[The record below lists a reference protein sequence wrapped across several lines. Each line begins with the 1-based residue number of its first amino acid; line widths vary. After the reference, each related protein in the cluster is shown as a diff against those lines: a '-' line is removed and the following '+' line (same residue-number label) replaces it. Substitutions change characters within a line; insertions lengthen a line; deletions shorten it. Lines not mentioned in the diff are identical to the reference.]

1 MYLRAKLKFFLRKI
15 DDVKFDILIKENNK
29 NNCETTSYTKFI
41 ILNKSVKF
49 DFGVGNLKN
58 FNFWSWSLLFQA
70 KILTQ
75 YFFCSFVKMMYYL
88 RKYFIGFLFRVKNL
102 VVEYSWLW
110 SSVQILIQK
119 TRGTGNYQYR
129 V

>member
-15 DDVKFDILIKENNK
+15 DDVKFDVLIKENNK

-70 KILTQ
+70 KNTDSI
-75 YFFCSFVKMMYYL
+75 FFFVLLLK
-88 RKYFIGFLFRVKNL
+88 
-102 VVEYSWLW
+102 
-110 SSVQILIQK
+110 
-119 TRGTGNYQYR
+119 
-129 V
+129 